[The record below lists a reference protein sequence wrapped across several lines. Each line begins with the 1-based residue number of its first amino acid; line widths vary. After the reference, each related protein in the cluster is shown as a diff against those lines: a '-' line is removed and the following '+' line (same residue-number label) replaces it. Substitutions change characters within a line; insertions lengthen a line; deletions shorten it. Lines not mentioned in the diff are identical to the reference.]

1 MSQTKLLLDTNAYL
15 RLAYTIHPLLF
26 VSFGDENYTLYVTE
40 NFQAEFNRQ
49 PRFKKKFAWVNESKF
64 MLNREKFLTLSN
76 QEKKDIKLAETYI
89 WDQNISLAAG
99 ASMVD
104 VRALAAG
111 YVLDIPVITDDKGM
125 ISLAESLG
133 IKVMRILPLLSI
145 MLKARHIDKSKIK
158 ELVGWLSYSK
168 DLPYKN
174 FIADVNA
181 EFGFDLY

>member
-26 VSFGDENYTLYVTE
+26 VSFGDENYTLYVIE
-40 NFQAEFNRQ
+40 DFQVEFNRQ
-49 PRFKKKFAWVNESKF
+49 PRFKKKFAWVNENKF

-133 IKVMRILPLLSI
+133 IKMMRILPLLSI
-145 MLKARHIDKSKIK
+145 MLKARHIDKGKIK
-158 ELVGWLSYSK
+158 ELVGWLSYTN

-174 FIADVNA
+174 FIEDVNA
-181 EFGFDLY
+181 EFDLDLS